1 MSDMDNKPIN
11 IQKYENYKE
20 QFKRLKMAMSHCF
33 YLEAMFICYA
43 IMEDRTESI
52 LVHAGK
58 WDAYLKKRGR
68 YQVTIDSKIK
78 YIKSFSTQKNSL
90 TNKYFGDEIL
100 DEIIEWKDERNR
112 IMHALMKQN
121 LTTEEL
127 ESLASRG
134 EMLAKTIT
142 NRSGSFTKA
151 LERAK
156 KKRVITFF
164 GDKEMNL

>member
-90 TNKYFGDEIL
+90 ANKYFGDEIL

-127 ESLASRG
+127 EGLASRG

-156 KKRVITFF
+156 KK
-164 GDKEMNL
+164 EL